1 MSDNYPLFPD
11 LPEPAAV
18 EAVALIER
26 FKAELRKVAENA
38 IGDLYVDVLPHI
50 ESDAWTNFR
59 NALMDGFRNY
69 GNRKIQ
75 GEYDFREIRQ
85 AILREHRAEI
95 IADLDQDNLAR
106 IATLEKEV
114 EMLRDDIRRRI

>member
-11 LPEPAAV
+11 LPAPAAA

-26 FKAELRKVAENA
+26 FKTELRKVAENT
-38 IGDLYVDVLPHI
+38 ISDLYVDVLPHI

-106 IATLEKEV
+106 IAELEREI
-114 EMLRDDIRRRI
+114 EILRDDIRGRP

>member
-1 MSDNYPLFPD
+1 MSDEYPLFPD
-11 LPEPAAV
+11 LPEPAAA

-26 FKAELRKVAENA
+26 FKAELRKAAENT
-38 IGDLYVDVLPHI
+38 ISDLYVDVLPHI
-50 ESDAWTNFR
+50 ESDAWINFR

-69 GNRKIQ
+69 NNKKIQ

-95 IADLDQDNLAR
+95 IADLDQDNLAK
-106 IATLEKEV
+106 IATLEREV
-114 EMLRDDIRRRI
+114 AMLRDDLQRRI

>member
-114 EMLRDDIRRRI
+114 EMLRDDIRRRR